1 MEKMVKSVNS
11 KRNIFIF
18 DKYDQISDFAVEKW
32 KEISADAIRSKDFFT
47 VALSGGKT
55 PTAFYEK
62 LSNCRKGLFWNKT
75 HLFLVDERFVPSDH
89 EQSNYRMI
97 KEYLLNGL
105 KIPMEN
111 IHSISTQETT
121 PEKSSENYEKDLRD
135 FFNLNTGEIPTFDLV
150 MLGIGED
157 GHTASLFPRTSSL
170 RESRRLVVPVTVNRL
185 RNKRISITLPV
196 INNAK
201 NIIFLVSGYDK
212 AEVMKEI
219 MEEKNMMLPATRV
232 NPEKGNTIFLLDEK
246 AASLLSPR
254 YKEVNRGN

>member
-1 MEKMVKSVNS
+1 MEKMVNS
-11 KRNIFIF
+11 KKNILIF
-18 DKYDQISDFAVEKW
+18 DKYDQISDFSIEKW
-32 KEISADAIRSKDFFT
+32 EEISADAIRSKDFFT

-55 PTAFYEK
+55 PLYFYRK
-62 LSNCRKGLFWNKT
+62 LSNYRKGFFWDKT
-75 HLFLVDERFVPSDH
+75 HIFLVDERFVPSDH

-105 KIPMEN
+105 KIPVEN
-111 IHSISTQETT
+111 IHSISTQEDT
-121 PEKSSENYEKDLRD
+121 PEESSENYEKDLRD
-135 FFNLNTGEIPTFDLV
+135 FFKLETGEIPTFDLV

-170 RESRRLVVPVTVNRL
+170 RENRRLVVPVSLDRL
-185 RNKRISITLPV
+185 ENKRISITLPV

-212 AEVMKEI
+212 AQVMKEI
-219 MEEKNMMLPATRV
+219 LEEKNMMLPASRV
-232 NPEKGNTIFLLDEK
+232 NPEKGKVFFLMDEK

-254 YKEVNRGN
+254 YNVGNY